1 MEVSSKFDCQNFELQ
16 PHFFFFSFRRQASS
30 CSQKQSQLCQIYM
43 GDITYRTV
51 TVPLQTSSLQY
62 FLKYNRTF
70 VDMMCFLMVLKG
82 FEFFGGGVF
91 NSKAG
96 ESGSQCA
103 CNFKQR
109 HNPFKE
115 EDEEEEGGGKV
126 NMRVSY
132 KKQDLTLV

>member
-1 MEVSSKFDCQNFELQ
+1 
-16 PHFFFFSFRRQASS
+16 
-30 CSQKQSQLCQIYM
+30 
-43 GDITYRTV
+43 
-51 TVPLQTSSLQY
+51 
-62 FLKYNRTF
+62 
-70 VDMMCFLMVLKG
+70 MCFLMVLKG
-82 FEFFGGGVF
+82 FDFFFFFF
-91 NSKAG
+91 NSKPG

>member
-82 FEFFGGGVF
+82 FEFCGGGFSIRKLV
-91 NSKAG
+91 NQGVSVRAISNRDIIPLK
-96 ESGSQCA
+96 
-103 CNFKQR
+103 KKTKKK
-109 HNPFKE
+109 KE
-115 EDEEEEGGGKV
+115 GAK
-126 NMRVSY
+126 
-132 KKQDLTLV
+132 